1 MNTNNP
7 CPPRNDL
14 ESYFNGSLSA
24 HNLEL
29 ISQHILE
36 CEKCVSILETIEANV
51 PKPQIPN
58 LNSTNAFGNF
68 SPKILKKV
76 LDMGVY
82 LPEKTQSLV
91 DRVLAAKQLGQS
103 VHINQFS
110 LVGLLG
116 MGSSGIVFEALDEK
130 LNRKVAIKVIIHR
143 ISGSKMQIRT
153 LENEAKAIAAVKHES
168 LVDIYEIGEWDDLQ
182 FIVMP
187 FLAGENL
194 ATRLNNNE
202 LKPLALDQVIQIA
215 SQIAQGLN
223 ALHEAKILH
232 RDLKPSNI
240 WLTKQKSGRD
250 KIIILDLG
258 LAHKLDSPIND
269 GLYFGTLGYM
279 SPEQT
284 YGDTLDVRSDLF
296 SFGCVLFQMLNG
308 EPPFSFASR
317 IEAITYFRKGLTPDL
332 RLFQDKIPDSLGALV
347 RSLMAVNPEN
357 RPATIAEVI
366 KQLKTIE
373 KKLSSPPYSRRQVIA
388 TVLGGSLLFS
398 AGLFLLYKQV
408 SPAVFE
414 TNSNFLHNQPLVFK
428 NVDKYFLHPSKEIF
442 GIAQGSQVSFYE
454 NSKLI
459 NNLTLSRTPGKCF
472 FSACG
477 EYLCFYNPGTITI
490 YSYPELIKVHQIKRE
505 STISFGFISKG
516 DPKKFFYC
524 NRNQFFFVDLDKSLK
539 VTESELF
546 PVEISAAVS
555 DPRGRGI
562 VVVSDERGG
571 AIGLISSVS
580 LKISFNDNT
589 LKNFYREGISKDL
602 IIQTSFCSEQS
613 YAAILSNKGY
623 VRKFDIGKYFNP
635 LNEYTN
641 ESEVKNIGW
650 KNKEILT
657 FLKDQVVIQK
667 AKPLRILKSN
677 YESLIN
683 TGNSSLKNLALHME
697 DKQLFVWNW
706 K

>member
-58 LNSTNAFGNF
+58 LTSTNAFGNF

-130 LNRKVAIKVIIHR
+130 LNRKVAIKFIIHR
-143 ISGSKMQIRT
+143 ISASKVQIRT

-215 SQIAQGLN
+215 TQIAQGLN

-308 EPPFSFASR
+308 KPPFSFASR

-398 AGLFLLYKQV
+398 AGLFLLYKQD
-408 SPAVFE
+408 SSADFE
-414 TNSNFLHNQPLVFK
+414 TNYDVLQNHPLVFK
-428 NVDKYFLHPSKEIF
+428 NVDKYFLHPSKEIV
-442 GIAQGSQVSFYE
+442 GITQGSQVSFYE

-472 FSACG
+472 FSDCG
-477 EYLCFYNPGTITI
+477 EYLCFYNPGTILI
-490 YSYPELIKVHQIKRE
+490 YSYPELIKVHQIKQE

-524 NRNQFFFVDLDKSLK
+524 NRNQFFFVDLDQNHK

>member
-1 MNTNNP
+1 MNND
-7 CPPRNDL
+7 CPSRNDL

-29 ISQHILE
+29 ISQHILG

-58 LNSTNAFGNF
+58 LTSTNAFGNF
-68 SPKILKKV
+68 SPKTLKKV

-168 LVDIYEIGEWDDLQ
+168 LVDIYEIGEWDNLQ

-194 ATRLNNNE
+194 ATRLNNND

-215 SQIAQGLN
+215 IQIAQGLN

-240 WLTKQKSGRD
+240 WLTQQKSGRD

-258 LAHKLDSPIND
+258 LAHKLESTIND

-296 SFGCVLFQMLNG
+296 SFGCVLFEMLNG
-308 EPPFSFASR
+308 KPPFSFASR

-357 RPATIAEVI
+357 RLATIAEVI

-414 TNSNFLHNQPLVFK
+414 TNSDILHNQPLVFK

-442 GIAQGSQVSFYE
+442 GIAQGSQVGFYE

-477 EYLCFYNPGTITI
+477 EYLCFYNPETISI
-490 YSYPELIKVHQIKRE
+490 YSYPELIKVHQINQE
-505 STISFGFISKG
+505 PIISFGFISKS

-539 VTESELF
+539 VTESELL
-546 PVEISAAVS
+546 PLRISAADS

-571 AIGLISSVS
+571 AIGLVSSV
-580 LKISFNDNT
+580 LLITSFNDNT
-589 LKNFYREGISKDL
+589 LKNFYREGISKDI
-602 IIQTSFCSEQS
+602 IIQTTFCSEES
-613 YAAILSNKGY
+613 YAAILSDKGTISTFD
-623 VRKFDIGKYFNP
+623 VKKFLSP

-641 ESEVKNIGW
+641 ESEVRNIGW

-667 AKPLRILKSN
+667 AKPLQILKSN
-677 YESLIN
+677 
-683 TGNSSLKNLALHME
+683 
-697 DKQLFVWNW
+697 
-706 K
+706 

>member
-1 MNTNNP
+1 MNNP
-7 CPPRNDL
+7 CPSHNDL

-29 ISQHILE
+29 ISQHILG
-36 CEKCVSILETIEANV
+36 CEKCVSIIESIEATA
-51 PKPQIPN
+51 PKPQIQNLASPN
-58 LNSTNAFGNF
+58 VFGGF
-68 SPKILKKV
+68 SSKNLQKI

-82 LPEKTQSLV
+82 LPEKTHALV
-91 DRVLAAKQLGQS
+91 ERVLVANQSGQS
-103 VHINQFS
+103 VNLNHFR

-130 LNRKVAIKVIIHR
+130 LNRKVAIKVMIHLTSN
-143 ISGSKMQIRT
+143 IKMQNRSFDH
-153 LENEAKAIAAVKHES
+153 EAKVIAAVKHEA
-168 LVDIYEIGEWDDLQ
+168 LVEIYEIGEWDNLQ

-194 ATRLNNNE
+194 ATRLKYNE
-202 LKPLALDQVIQIA
+202 LKPFMPAQAIPIA
-215 SQIAQGLN
+215 IQIAQGLK
-223 ALHEAKILH
+223 ALHETRILH

-240 WLTKQKSGRD
+240 WLSKEKSDRD
-250 KIIILDLG
+250 NIIILDLG
-258 LAHKLDSPIND
+258 LAHRLDTPIND
-269 GLYFGTLGYM
+269 GLYCGTLGYM

-284 YGDTLDVRSDLF
+284 NGDTLDVRSDLF
-296 SFGCVLFQMLNG
+296 TFGCVLFEMLNG
-308 EPPFSFASR
+308 KPPFSFASR
-317 IEAITYFRKGLTPDL
+317 VDAITYFRKEITPDL
-332 RLFQDKIPDSLGALV
+332 RLFQDKIPGTLSSLV
-347 RSLMAVNPEN
+347 RSLMEVNREN

-373 KKLSSPPYSRRQVIA
+373 KKLSSPPYSRRQVIL

-408 SPAVFE
+408 YSSVFE
-414 TNSNFLHNQPLVFK
+414 TNSDVLQNQPLVFK
-428 NVDKYFLHPSKEIF
+428 NVDKYFLHPSKEIV

-472 FSACG
+472 FSDCG
-477 EYLCFYNPGTITI
+477 DYLCFYNPGTITI
-490 YSYPELIKVHQIKRE
+490 YSYPELIKIHQIE
-505 STISFGFISKG
+505 GEPIISFGFISKG

-524 NRNQFFFVDLDKSLK
+524 NRNQFFFVNLDESHK

-546 PVEISAAVS
+546 PVEISSAVS
-555 DPRGRGI
+555 DPRGRGVI
-562 VVVSDERGG
+562 VVSNERNGS
-571 AIGLISSVS
+571 IGLVSSVS
-580 LKISFNDNT
+580 LKISFNDNG
-589 LKNFYREGISKDL
+589 LKDYYREGISKDL
-602 IIQTSFCSEQS
+602 IIQTSFCSEES
-613 YAAILSNKGY
+613 YAAILSDKGY
-623 VRKFDIGKYFNP
+623 VSTFDISKFFSP

-641 ESEVKNIGW
+641 ESEVRNIGW

-667 AKPLRILKSN
+667 AKPLQILKSN

-683 TGNSSLKNLALHME
+683 TGSSSLKNLALHME

>member
-1 MNTNNP
+1 MNTNNL

-130 LNRKVAIKVIIHR
+130 LNRKVAIKFIIHR

-215 SQIAQGLN
+215 TQIAQGLN

-414 TNSNFLHNQPLVFK
+414 TNSDILHNQPLVFE

-477 EYLCFYNPGTITI
+477 EFLCFHNPENISI
-490 YSYPELIKVHQIKRE
+490 YSYPELIKVHQINQE
-505 STISFGFISKG
+505 PIISFGFISKS

-524 NRNQFFFVDLDKSLK
+524 NRNQFFFVDLDQNHK
-539 VTESELF
+539 VTESELL
-546 PVEISAAVS
+546 PLRISAAVS

-571 AIGLISSVS
+571 AIGLVSSV
-580 LKISFNDNT
+580 LLITSFNDNT
-589 LKNFYREGISKDL
+589 LKNFYKEGISKDI
-602 IIQTSFCSEQS
+602 IIQTSFCSEES
-613 YAAILSNKGY
+613 YAAILSDKGY
-623 VRKFDIGKYFNP
+623 VRKFDIGKFFST

-641 ESEVKNIGW
+641 ESEVRNIGW

>member
-1 MNTNNP
+1 
-7 CPPRNDL
+7 
-14 ESYFNGSLSA
+14 
-24 HNLEL
+24 
-29 ISQHILE
+29 
-36 CEKCVSILETIEANV
+36 
-51 PKPQIPN
+51 
-58 LNSTNAFGNF
+58 
-68 SPKILKKV
+68 
-76 LDMGVY
+76 
-82 LPEKTQSLV
+82 
-91 DRVLAAKQLGQS
+91 
-103 VHINQFS
+103 
-110 LVGLLG
+110 
-116 MGSSGIVFEALDEK
+116 
-130 LNRKVAIKVIIHR
+130 
-143 ISGSKMQIRT
+143 MQIRT

-215 SQIAQGLN
+215 TQIAQVLN

-240 WLTKQKSGRD
+240 WLIKQKSGRD

-308 EPPFSFASR
+308 KPPFSFASR

-388 TVLGGSLLFS
+388 TVLGGSLLFT

-414 TNSNFLHNQPLVFK
+414 TNSDILHNQPLVFE

-477 EYLCFYNPGTITI
+477 EFLCFHNPENISI
-490 YSYPELIKVHQIKRE
+490 YSYPELIKVHQINQE
-505 STISFGFISKG
+505 PIISFGFISKS

-524 NRNQFFFVDLDKSLK
+524 NRNQFFFVDLDQNHK
-539 VTESELF
+539 VTESELL
-546 PVEISAAVS
+546 PLRISAAVS

-571 AIGLISSVS
+571 AIGLVSSVLLITS
-580 LKISFNDNT
+580 FIGKVFLKIS
-589 LKNFYREGISKDL
+589 
-602 IIQTSFCSEQS
+602 
-613 YAAILSNKGY
+613 
-623 VRKFDIGKYFNP
+623 
-635 LNEYTN
+635 
-641 ESEVKNIGW
+641 
-650 KNKEILT
+650 
-657 FLKDQVVIQK
+657 
-667 AKPLRILKSN
+667 
-677 YESLIN
+677 
-683 TGNSSLKNLALHME
+683 
-697 DKQLFVWNW
+697 
-706 K
+706 

>member
-1 MNTNNP
+1 MNNP
-7 CPPRNDL
+7 CPSRNDL

-24 HNLEL
+24 DNLEL

-36 CEKCVSILETIEANV
+36 CEKCVAIIESIEGTA

-58 LNSTNAFGNF
+58 LASPNVFGGF
-68 SPKILKKV
+68 SSKNLQKIL
-76 LDMGVY
+76 DMRVY
-82 LPEKTQSLV
+82 LPEKTLSLV
-91 DRVLAAKQLGQS
+91 ERVLAANQS
-103 VHINQFS
+103 DPSVNINHFR
-110 LVGLLG
+110 LVGVLG
-116 MGSSGIVFEALDEK
+116 MGSSGIVFEAMDEK
-130 LNRKVAIKVIIHR
+130 LNRKVAIKVMIYTT
-143 ISGSKMQIRT
+143 SNSKMQNS
-153 LENEAKAIAAVKHES
+153 LFYHEAKAIAAVKHES
-168 LVDIYEIGEWDDLQ
+168 LVDIYEIGEWNDLQ

-194 ATRLNNNE
+194 ATRLKHNE
-202 LKPLALDQVIQIA
+202 RKPFMPDQAIQIA
-215 SQIAQGLN
+215 IQIAQGLK
-223 ALHEAKILH
+223 ALHEIRILH

-240 WLTKQKSGRD
+240 WLSNEKSGRD

-258 LAHKLDSPIND
+258 LAHRLDTPIND
-269 GLYFGTLGYM
+269 GLYCGTLGYM

-284 YGDTLDVRSDLF
+284 NGDTLDVRSDLF
-296 SFGCVLFQMLNG
+296 TFGCVLFEMLNG
-308 EPPFSFASR
+308 KPPFSFASR
-317 IEAITYFRKGLTPDL
+317 VDAITYFRKGLTPDL
-332 RLFQDKIPDSLGALV
+332 RLFQEKIPGPLGSLV
-347 RSLMAVNPEN
+347 RSLMEVNREN
-357 RPATIAEVI
+357 RLATISEVI

-373 KKLSSPPYSRRQVIA
+373 KKLSSPPISRRLVIA

-398 AGLFLLYKQV
+398 AGVFLFNKQL
-408 SPAVFE
+408 SSSVFE
-414 TNSNFLHNQPLVFK
+414 TNSDVLQNQPAVFK
-428 NVDKYFLHPSKEIF
+428 NVDKYFLHPSKEIV

-459 NNLTLSRTPGKCF
+459 NNLTLSRTPRKCF

-477 EYLCFYNPGTITI
+477 EYLCFYNVGTILI

-505 STISFGFISKG
+505 PTISFGFISKG

-524 NRNQFFFVDLDKSLK
+524 NRNQFFFVNLDQNLK

-546 PVEISAAVS
+546 PLEISAAVS

-589 LKNFYREGISKDL
+589 LKNFYQEGISKDL
-602 IIQTSFCSEQS
+602 IIQTSFCSEES

-623 VRKFDIGKYFNP
+623 VRKFDIGNYFKP
-635 LNEYTN
+635 LNEYRN
-641 ESEVKNIGW
+641 ESEVKNIEW

-657 FLKDQVVIQK
+657 FFKDQVVIEK
-667 AKPLRILKSN
+667 AKPMRILKSN
-677 YESLIN
+677 YETFIN
-683 TGNSSLKNLALHME
+683 TGSSSLKNLALHME

>member
-1 MNTNNP
+1 MNINND
-7 CPPRNDL
+7 CPSRNDL

-29 ISQHILE
+29 ISQHILG
-36 CEKCVSILETIEANV
+36 CEKCVSILETIEATV

-58 LNSTNAFGNF
+58 LTSPNAFGEF
-68 SPKILKKV
+68 SPKFLKKV

-143 ISGSKMQIRT
+143 ISDSKMQIKT
-153 LENEAKAIAAVKHES
+153 FENEAKAIAAVKHEA
-168 LVDIYEIGEWDDLQ
+168 LVDIYEIVEWDDLQ

-258 LAHKLDSPIND
+258 LAHRLDTPIND

-284 YGDTLDVRSDLF
+284 NGDTLDVRSDLF
-296 SFGCVLFQMLNG
+296 SFGCVLFEMLNG
-308 EPPFSFASR
+308 KPPFSFASR

-332 RLFQDKIPDSLGALV
+332 RLFQNKIPNSLGALV

-373 KKLSSPPYSRRQVIA
+373 KNYPRPR
-388 TVLGGSLLFS
+388 
-398 AGLFLLYKQV
+398 
-408 SPAVFE
+408 
-414 TNSNFLHNQPLVFK
+414 LV
-428 NVDKYFLHPSKEIF
+428 
-442 GIAQGSQVSFYE
+442 
-454 NSKLI
+454 
-459 NNLTLSRTPGKCF
+459 
-472 FSACG
+472 
-477 EYLCFYNPGTITI
+477 
-490 YSYPELIKVHQIKRE
+490 
-505 STISFGFISKG
+505 
-516 DPKKFFYC
+516 
-524 NRNQFFFVDLDKSLK
+524 
-539 VTESELF
+539 
-546 PVEISAAVS
+546 
-555 DPRGRGI
+555 
-562 VVVSDERGG
+562 
-571 AIGLISSVS
+571 
-580 LKISFNDNT
+580 
-589 LKNFYREGISKDL
+589 
-602 IIQTSFCSEQS
+602 
-613 YAAILSNKGY
+613 
-623 VRKFDIGKYFNP
+623 
-635 LNEYTN
+635 
-641 ESEVKNIGW
+641 
-650 KNKEILT
+650 
-657 FLKDQVVIQK
+657 
-667 AKPLRILKSN
+667 
-677 YESLIN
+677 
-683 TGNSSLKNLALHME
+683 E
-697 DKQLFVWNW
+697 DR
-706 K
+706 

>member
-130 LNRKVAIKVIIHR
+130 LNRKVAIKFIIHR

-215 SQIAQGLN
+215 TQIAQGLN

-308 EPPFSFASR
+308 KPPFSFASR

-414 TNSNFLHNQPLVFK
+414 TNSDILHNQPLVFE

-472 FSACG
+472 FSA
-477 EYLCFYNPGTITI
+477 
-490 YSYPELIKVHQIKRE
+490 
-505 STISFGFISKG
+505 
-516 DPKKFFYC
+516 
-524 NRNQFFFVDLDKSLK
+524 
-539 VTESELF
+539 
-546 PVEISAAVS
+546 
-555 DPRGRGI
+555 
-562 VVVSDERGG
+562 
-571 AIGLISSVS
+571 
-580 LKISFNDNT
+580 
-589 LKNFYREGISKDL
+589 
-602 IIQTSFCSEQS
+602 
-613 YAAILSNKGY
+613 
-623 VRKFDIGKYFNP
+623 
-635 LNEYTN
+635 
-641 ESEVKNIGW
+641 
-650 KNKEILT
+650 
-657 FLKDQVVIQK
+657 
-667 AKPLRILKSN
+667 
-677 YESLIN
+677 
-683 TGNSSLKNLALHME
+683 
-697 DKQLFVWNW
+697 
-706 K
+706 